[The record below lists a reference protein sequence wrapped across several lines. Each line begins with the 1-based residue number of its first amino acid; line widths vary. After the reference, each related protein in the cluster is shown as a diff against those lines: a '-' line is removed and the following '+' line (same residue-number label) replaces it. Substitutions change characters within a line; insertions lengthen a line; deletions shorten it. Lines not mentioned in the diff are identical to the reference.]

1 MIRRIPGLLK
11 KATALSNR
19 RYFANEA
26 ASVESAGVKAG
37 AATATPNTTTPAN
50 AVKNSSG
57 KRNRNG
63 KKRQNRQFKPKV
75 EMGRNN
81 AAAAAAVTADKGT
94 APSKEATP
102 NKDSNMETV
111 MTRLNDNHPLT
122 MEDRDPRYYLQHL
135 GEDQLD
141 EMYPLFAEDREEMPE
156 EYPTT
161 KRSVVKDAYGHS
173 VEVVTH
179 NPSQKERDLAD
190 SGVFFP
196 KDYMYGYTSDTPLV
210 VTTKDAL
217 VDYDDKDDLAAGIIT
232 NKDGEV
238 IGNKSGT
245 PAGSN
250 GASDVKE
257 SAETKP
263 VETEAE
269 QAEEDDL
276 RAMNEDGDYLA
287 TTPLVAGGAVQAE
300 LDVARGVQQAY
311 ARRLRQE
318 HRRMVLGYDARQ
330 FANAEPWVDTHRIEA
345 IDARLHALHQERAR
359 GELAYALEKDAAA
372 EARRI
377 RAEEDAALAA
387 IREAIGLREG
397 ATVDAGAT
405 LASEKRSG
413 FRVKGRSL
421 EKLRARRV
429 KSEKAEMG
437 ESALDALA
445 VADIP
450 VEQLYAARRRELE
463 KLRQRRYEDYDLG
476 YLLAQSGKR
485 MTGTA
490 GAAGASLYELR
501 HGETETRRRA
511 SADEEANPLLGAK
524 RLSKEGAA
532 LSEEAKAGLVQELQ
546 LFERFGRL
554 TEDEVLGLYA
564 ADVQVVTPEMERA
577 LQAAEAAPETATG
590 DVSLNRDLF
599 GNKSKVAQAIL
610 KTPAAAEPKEDAAF
624 FSVDP
629 DMDALERDASKP
641 LGDTE
646 MGLTKDGQLVVA
658 RRRHPAAYPNYARDK
673 KEFMDAFDAAL
684 NRGAGGEVSEAEK
697 EEVKKLVVSEA
708 EVAATREAMGLP
720 ADVSKKEFAKRYLRR
735 WRQHKSDGE
744 TVSELMTGYS
754 VEHPEKMLKD
764 LGVDTEAGI
773 EAYLMDTF
781 KSHRAEESQLI
792 PPDQQETLRLLQE
805 SSRVVREA
813 EAKLEVLKKESGVK
827 EGEKPAEGEEKPAES
842 EAKKGEVKEGEGEK
856 PAEEVKEGEEK
867 PAEEVKGEGNAEKP
881 AEEVKEGEE
890 KKEAKPEE
898 KKEEEK
904 EPFSPESNP
913 EDPLKALEALET
925 RFNEAEARAQKLSP
939 FYEDEA
945 ADHHPVDALE
955 YSAQVYVHEKDR
967 AMIFRMYRQGVSPQE
982 ISQSFG
988 YDEGRVVAILRLMQ
1002 AREARKKA
1010 GIFTE
1015 KAVAAL
1021 EASEDVFQYEYRD
1034 FPPANFKRAEKRRE
1048 VATLPRSLPRFV
1060 FLNEEDEE
1068 AEIMKQVD
1076 RLVQRKRREK
1086 QPEIARA
1093 GLPVGKSERRRRG

>member
-1 MIRRIPGLLK
+1 
-11 KATALSNR
+11 
-19 RYFANEA
+19 
-26 ASVESAGVKAG
+26 
-37 AATATPNTTTPAN
+37 
-50 AVKNSSG
+50 
-57 KRNRNG
+57 
-63 KKRQNRQFKPKV
+63 
-75 EMGRNN
+75 MGRNN

-405 LASEKRSG
+405 LSSEKRSG

-421 EKLRARRV
+421 EKLRACRV
-429 KSEKAEMG
+429 KAEKAEKG
-437 ESALDALA
+437 ESALDTLA

-463 KLRQRRYEDYDLG
+463 KLRQRR
-476 YLLAQSGKR
+476 A
-485 MTGTA
+485 
-490 GAAGASLYELR
+490 
-501 HGETETRRRA
+501 A
-511 SADEEANPLLGAK
+511 SA
-524 RLSKEGAA
+524 
-532 LSEEAKAGLVQELQ
+532 
-546 LFERFGRL
+546 
-554 TEDEVLGLYA
+554 
-564 ADVQVVTPEMERA
+564 
-577 LQAAEAAPETATG
+577 
-590 DVSLNRDLF
+590 
-599 GNKSKVAQAIL
+599 
-610 KTPAAAEPKEDAAF
+610 
-624 FSVDP
+624 
-629 DMDALERDASKP
+629 
-641 LGDTE
+641 
-646 MGLTKDGQLVVA
+646 
-658 RRRHPAAYPNYARDK
+658 
-673 KEFMDAFDAAL
+673 
-684 NRGAGGEVSEAEK
+684 
-697 EEVKKLVVSEA
+697 
-708 EVAATREAMGLP
+708 
-720 ADVSKKEFAKRYLRR
+720 
-735 WRQHKSDGE
+735 
-744 TVSELMTGYS
+744 
-754 VEHPEKMLKD
+754 
-764 LGVDTEAGI
+764 
-773 EAYLMDTF
+773 
-781 KSHRAEESQLI
+781 
-792 PPDQQETLRLLQE
+792 
-805 SSRVVREA
+805 
-813 EAKLEVLKKESGVK
+813 
-827 EGEKPAEGEEKPAES
+827 
-842 EAKKGEVKEGEGEK
+842 
-856 PAEEVKEGEEK
+856 
-867 PAEEVKGEGNAEKP
+867 
-881 AEEVKEGEE
+881 
-890 KKEAKPEE
+890 
-898 KKEEEK
+898 
-904 EPFSPESNP
+904 
-913 EDPLKALEALET
+913 
-925 RFNEAEARAQKLSP
+925 
-939 FYEDEA
+939 
-945 ADHHPVDALE
+945 
-955 YSAQVYVHEKDR
+955 
-967 AMIFRMYRQGVSPQE
+967 
-982 ISQSFG
+982 
-988 YDEGRVVAILRLMQ
+988 
-1002 AREARKKA
+1002 
-1010 GIFTE
+1010 
-1015 KAVAAL
+1015 
-1021 EASEDVFQYEYRD
+1021 
-1034 FPPANFKRAEKRRE
+1034 
-1048 VATLPRSLPRFV
+1048 
-1060 FLNEEDEE
+1060 
-1068 AEIMKQVD
+1068 
-1076 RLVQRKRREK
+1076 
-1086 QPEIARA
+1086 
-1093 GLPVGKSERRRRG
+1093 

>member
-1 MIRRIPGLLK
+1 
-11 KATALSNR
+11 
-19 RYFANEA
+19 
-26 ASVESAGVKAG
+26 
-37 AATATPNTTTPAN
+37 
-50 AVKNSSG
+50 
-57 KRNRNG
+57 
-63 KKRQNRQFKPKV
+63 
-75 EMGRNN
+75 MGRNN

-300 LDVARGVQQAY
+300 LDLARGVQQAY

-387 IREAIGLREG
+387 IREAIGLHEG

-429 KSEKAEMG
+429 KGEKAEKG

-490 GAAGASLYELR
+490 GASLYELR
-501 HGETETRRRA
+501 HGETEARRRA

-524 RLSKEGAA
+524 RLGKEGAA

-577 LQAAEAAPETATG
+577 LQAEEAAPETATG

-629 DMDALERDASKP
+629 GMDALERDASKP

-735 WRQHKSDGE
+735 WRQHKNDGE

-781 KSHRAEESQLI
+781 KSHRAEENQLI

-813 EAKLEVLKKESGVK
+813 EAKLEALKKESEVK

-842 EAKKGEVKEGEGEK
+842 EAKKGEVQEGEGEK
-856 PAEEVKEGEEK
+856 PAEEVKGEENAEKPAEEVKEGKEK

-1010 GIFTE
+1010 GIYTE